1 MHIRES
7 RKLKLILAVFML
19 SLVIT
24 QVRGQT
30 APEITV
36 GTAKI
41 KPTIDGQWQQ
51 GEWDNAIEYKFAKGL
66 PRPPTNP
73 AFIRMTH
80 DSSNLYGIIDVPS
93 DNGTTSQLM
102 NGDTIFGLAYVI
114 FYFGTVLNPT
124 DKSQIHTYVQL
135 AVNRTHVGVAVDC
148 NGLCDS
154 ESIIANS
161 QGATSLS
168 GTIHSSTKHRVWEFS
183 IPVYVVKPPLSRNP
197 QIGFE
202 VIVSDSAGNLLD
214 LVNLAQHADLSFVGT
229 PVPELSG
236 EIILPLM
243 LITSVILL
251 FGYHRRRA
259 K

>member
-1 MHIRES
+1 MHHRGS
-7 RKLKLILAVFML
+7 RKLKLTFAVFIL
-19 SLVIT
+19 SLIIT

-30 APEITV
+30 ALEIAV
-36 GTAKI
+36 GTTKI

-93 DNGTTSQLM
+93 DNGTTFQLM
-102 NGDTIFGLAYVI
+102 NGNAIFGLSYVI
-114 FYFGTVLNPT
+114 FYSGTVLNPT

-135 AVNRTHVGVAVDC
+135 AVNRTHVSVAVDC
-148 NGLCDS
+148 NGLCDV

-183 IPVYVVKPPLSRNP
+183 IPVYVVKPSLSSNSK
-197 QIGFE
+197 IGFE
-202 VIVSDSAGNLLD
+202 VIVSDSAGNLLY
-214 LVNLAQHADLSFVGT
+214 LVDLAQHADLSFVGT
-229 PVPELSG
+229 PVPELTG
-236 EIILPLM
+236 EIILPVM
-243 LITSVILL
+243 LITPVILL